1 MAISSAKISNR
12 YISSR
17 RNTSALKPGGSGGG
31 TPPAAWNTEM
41 FATQWNVIN
50 NSKSTAPT
58 GRMGYISR
66 SAHFIGSKPVKKLRF
81 GWLNFHVGSSSTGS
95 GTAPGNAFPL
105 VDASVEYNGATYP
118 ITFSSSRAVTIGD
131 GAVVWSDQMDIQSAM
146 GIEKIPVDGRL
157 DIKFKGLLTAE
168 NQFVEASAPRGTTAI
183 LPALSQQIYFY
194 NTSTVA
200 MGSTDAPG
208 VYTWTGTELS
218 ANASGWVPF
227 VIGVH
232 ESAPDVWLAFGDS
245 MTANTGDS
253 GTNSSGTGWFQRALG
268 MMTTKSAGFNFSV
281 HGSTGRAGLDDA
293 RVTDLFKYCN
303 LAILFKGA
311 NDFGL
316 TGLSQTAQQFLDRM
330 TLAKTKMQAA
340 APGITKYLICKT
352 APRSDSTDGWATE
365 INQTPLSGWDSSDDN
380 PLVYNTM
387 LPATFDGVVPFDS
400 LRGTLSVYNL
410 KIGTGF
416 DNTHINQTGQ
426 ILQAAEAMPIMQT
439 FMIR

>member
-1 MAISSAKISNR
+1 MKVGVGPA
-12 YISSR
+12 
-17 RNTSALKPGGSGGG
+17 
-31 TPPAAWNTEM
+31 PAAWDTEM

-66 SAHFIGSKPVKKLRF
+66 SAHYIGSKPVKKLRF
-81 GWLNFHVGSSSTGS
+81 GWLNFHVGSSSTGM

-105 VDASVEYNGATYP
+105 VDASVEYAGSTYP
-118 ITFSSSRAVTIGD
+118 ITFSSSRAITIGD
-131 GAVVWSDQMDIQSAM
+131 GAVVWSDQMDVQSTM
-146 GIEKIPVDGRL
+146 GVEKLLVNDRL

-168 NQFVEASAPRGTTAI
+168 NQFVEASAPRGTSVI
-183 LPALSQQIYFY
+183 SGQQIYFY
-194 NTSTVA
+194 NTSTVT
-200 MGSTDAPG
+200 MGSTDSPG

-245 MTANTGDS
+245 MTANTGDT
-253 GTNSSGTGWFQRALG
+253 GTNTSGTGWFQRALG
-268 MMTTKSAGFNFSV
+268 MFPVKSAGFNFSV
-281 HGSTGRAGLDDA
+281 HGSTGRAGLDDT

-311 NDFGL
+311 NDFGI
-316 TGLSQTAQQFLDRM
+316 GGVSQTAQQFLDRM
-330 TLAKTKMQAA
+330 TLAKTKMAAA
-340 APGITKYLICKT
+340 APGISKYLICKT
-352 APRSDSTDGWATE
+352 VPRADSSNGWADE
-365 INQTPLSGWDSSDDN
+365 AGQTPLSGWDSADDN
-380 PLVYNTM
+380 PLAYNTM

-400 LRGTLSVYNL
+400 LRGTVSVYNL
-410 KIGTGF
+410 RAGTGY

-426 ILQAAEAMPIMQT
+426 IYQAQEAYPIMQT
-439 FMIR
+439 FMVR